1 MKIADL
7 IPVIDHLTY
16 VKIFEGKEVK
26 NTDFFESAIQV
37 GELLF
42 HNSNLKSMVCNKDYD
57 YLLLCDIMF
66 ISVENDYLTI
76 FVRKN
81 KR

>member
-26 NTDFFESAIQV
+26 DTEFFESALEV
-37 GELLF
+37 GKLLF
-42 HNSNLKSMVCNKDYD
+42 YGSNLKSMVCNKDYD
-57 YLLLCDIMF
+57 YLLFCDIIL
-66 ISVENDYLTI
+66 ISVEDDYLI
-76 FVRKN
+76 IYVSKN

>member
-57 YLLLCDIMF
+57 YLLLCEIIL
-66 ISVENDYLTI
+66 ISVEDDYLI
-76 FVRKN
+76 IYVSKN

>member
-7 IPVIDHLTY
+7 IPVIDHLIY

-26 NTDFFESAIQV
+26 DTDFYESAIQV

-66 ISVENDYLTI
+66 ISVENDYLSI